1 MDRKSFFIISIAT
14 LITVV
19 AWVMADVIHSTTN
32 VEVSPDI
39 QKVIEPLSPDFDS
52 AAIKLLK

>member
-1 MDRKSFFIISIAT
+1 MDRKLFFIISIVT

-19 AWVMADVIHSTTN
+19 TWVIADVIHSTTN
-32 VEVSPDI
+32 VEISPDI

>member
-1 MDRKSFFIISIAT
+1 MDRKSFFIIAIAT

-32 VEVSPDI
+32 VEVSSDV

-52 AAIKLLK
+52 AALKLLK